1 MSSVVLCTWGEDL
14 IDGAAEVLTLARSLA
29 KAQGLT
35 LRWVTLGAL
44 RSEVSAIAAAQGVA
58 SIDHIEDAKLDGF
71 GADIVVE
78 TLTQYR
84 ATQKPQVILFSQT
97 PASRLVAP
105 RLAARIGA
113 GVAMNAVAIE
123 AGAPL
128 KITASAFGGD
138 TRVVYE
144 VASNP
149 VVVGVMAIGLLA
161 QAADAATS
169 PETRAI
175 TVSLGSVSERVR
187 VIERPK
193 AEGPRLE
200 DAEIIVSGGRGLQN
214 AGNYKLIQELA
225 AVLGGMHG
233 ASRPIVD
240 EGWIDSSRQVG
251 LTGKLTRPNLY
262 LAAGISGASQHMAG
276 CSAAKMIVAINKDPD
291 AAIFRYAKYGIVGDC
306 LEILPEL
313 IKAAQKK

>member
-14 IDGAAEVLTLARSLA
+14 LDGAAETLTLARTLA

-35 LRWVTLGAL
+35 LRWVTLGAI
-44 RSEVSAIAAAQGVA
+44 RAEVAALAAAQGVV
-58 SIDHIEDAKLDGF
+58 SLDRIEDAKLEGF
-71 GADIVVE
+71 GADAVVE
-78 TLTQYR
+78 ALTQYC
-84 ATQKPQVILFSQT
+84 AAQNPKVVLFSQT

-105 RLAARIGA
+105 RLAARIRA

-123 AGAPL
+123 AGSPL
-128 KITASAFGGD
+128 KVTASAYGGD

-144 VASNP
+144 MHSDP
-149 VVVGVMAIGLLA
+149 VVVGVMAIGLIA
-161 QAADAATS
+161 QTAEATS

-175 TVSLGSVSERVR
+175 AVNLGSVSERVR

-200 DAEIIVSGGRGLQN
+200 DAEIIVSGGRGLQGP
-214 AGNYKLIQELA
+214 GNYKLIQELA
-225 AVLGGMHG
+225 TALGGMYG

-262 LAAGISGASQHMAG
+262 LAVGISGASQHMAG

-313 IKAAQKK
+313 IKAAQQK